1 VCGTRTPL
9 WCDFFLLAPPYAPS
23 PFLLIVLVQ
32 AGSMAQE
39 NTQIEGAKRPPS
51 DVSPGCVSVVVDG
64 QAALSY
70 DCLSQQM
77 QPKAGT
83 APGAPGIGSEA
94 IIQKGPNAMGLVNP
108 ATSSNRMGSNF
119 GTSAYP
125 QRPPRPSAPSPFCA
139 AESLRKQP
147 ALSKPV
153 LNIKK
158 PHTNRSRVRFC
169 VGLLLA
175 LTDSIPSG
183 KNT

>member
-1 VCGTRTPL
+1 MRPL
-9 WCDFFLLAPPYAPS
+9 LFFLL
-23 PFLLIVLVQ
+23 FLVQ
-32 AGSMAQE
+32 AGSMAQL
-39 NTQIEGAKRPPS
+39 NTQIEGAKKPPS

-83 APGAPGIGSEA
+83 TPGAPGLGSEA

-125 QRPPRPSAPSPFCA
+125 QRPPRPSAPSPFA
-139 AESLRKQP
+139 P
-147 ALSKPV
+147 P
-153 LNIKK
+153 N
-158 PHTNRSRVRFC
+158 P
-169 VGLLLA
+169 
-175 LTDSIPSG
+175 
-183 KNT
+183 